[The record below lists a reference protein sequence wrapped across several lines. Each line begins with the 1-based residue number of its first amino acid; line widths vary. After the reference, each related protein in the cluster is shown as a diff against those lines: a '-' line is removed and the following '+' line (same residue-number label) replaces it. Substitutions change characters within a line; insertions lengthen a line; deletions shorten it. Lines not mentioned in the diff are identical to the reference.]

1 MASKYD
7 GLARIIIQN
16 VGGKE
21 NIESLTHC
29 ITRLRF
35 KLYDEGKA
43 QTDILNE
50 TDGIVKVMQ
59 SGGQY
64 QVVIGNHVSD
74 VYAAVCERAHINGD
88 APTNGAVA
96 KEKQNAFNA
105 FISVVTGV
113 FLPFM
118 GVLAALGILK
128 GVLALLVSFHVL
140 NGAGGTYNILYSLA
154 DSLFYFFPVILGY
167 TASKKFG
174 LDEFTGLILG
184 ATLVYPSM
192 TSASVADVSN
202 FLGIPVIMPATGDYT
217 TSIIPIII
225 AVWFASILQ
234 KRIKKHIPDAV
245 KSFITPLIVLIV
257 TVPLTFL
264 VIGPIASLVS
274 NGISMFCNFLYGVSP
289 AVLGLFVGL
298 FWQVL
303 VMFGLHWAIVPI
315 GINNIGLMGYDIV
328 MPCMIATTFA
338 QTGAVLA
345 IMLKTRNSHL
355 KGLCIPAAISAFCG
369 VTEPAI
375 YGITLPKKTPFFI
388 TCIIAGIGGM
398 VTAILNVKE
407 YSLGAMGIFAWPT
420 FVGEGEVSGMIR
432 AIIVSLAALAVAFA
446 AVYAVYKDTEKEA

>member
-1 MASKYD
+1 M
-7 GLARIIIQN
+7 
-16 VGGKE
+16 
-21 NIESLTHC
+21 
-29 ITRLRF
+29 
-35 KLYDEGKA
+35 
-43 QTDILNE
+43 
-50 TDGIVKVMQ
+50 
-59 SGGQY
+59 
-64 QVVIGNHVSD
+64 
-74 VYAAVCERAHINGD
+74 
-88 APTNGAVA
+88 
-96 KEKQNAFNA
+96 
-105 FISVVTGV
+105 
-113 FLPFM
+113 
-118 GVLAALGILK
+118 
-128 GVLALLVSFHVL
+128 
-140 NGAGGTYNILYSLA
+140 
-154 DSLFYFFPVILGY
+154 
-167 TASKKFG
+167 
-174 LDEFTGLILG
+174 ILG

-407 YSLGAMGIFAWPT
+407 YSLGAMGIFAWQT